1 MERVLYR
8 ELVRDDYER
17 IKELICEAFGFDD
30 FIENK
35 ILLDSI
41 LTIYL
46 QGCIMDSSFSRVAVK
61 DNKVIGIIL
70 GKAKNDKHSLRKMH
84 NSVSF
89 LLNASK
95 LLIPTKENKKL
106 SKEFSKIK
114 NAYKEIILGK
124 EDDFEGCIE
133 LFIVSHESQGFGV
146 GKTLVSDLF
155 DYMKTMN
162 VNSLYLYTDTRCNY
176 GFYDSQN
183 FKRINEKKIHLDS
196 VKSDLNVFLYS
207 YRF

>member
-61 DNKVIGIIL
+61 
-70 GKAKNDKHSLRKMH
+70 
-84 NSVSF
+84 
-89 LLNASK
+89 
-95 LLIPTKENKKL
+95 
-106 SKEFSKIK
+106 
-114 NAYKEIILGK
+114 
-124 EDDFEGCIE
+124 
-133 LFIVSHESQGFGV
+133 
-146 GKTLVSDLF
+146 
-155 DYMKTMN
+155 
-162 VNSLYLYTDTRCNY
+162 
-176 GFYDSQN
+176 
-183 FKRINEKKIHLDS
+183 
-196 VKSDLNVFLYS
+196 
-207 YRF
+207 